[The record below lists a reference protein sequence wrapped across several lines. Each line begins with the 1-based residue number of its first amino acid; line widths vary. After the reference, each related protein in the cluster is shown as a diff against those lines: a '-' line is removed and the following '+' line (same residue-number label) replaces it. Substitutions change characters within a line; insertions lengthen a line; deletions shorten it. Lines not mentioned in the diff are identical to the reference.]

1 MNIHCGGWSK
11 FRPVEKEEVE
21 IFNEAVGMLKG
32 VDYEPLI
39 VATQVVAG
47 TNFKFICNATAI
59 TNPPKDYL
67 AEIIIFKALPCE
79 ENSNATITSI
89 NVLK

>member
-1 MNIHCGGWSK
+1 
-11 FRPVEKEEVE
+11 
-21 IFNEAVGMLKG
+21 MLKG

-67 AEIIIFKALPCE
+67 AEIIIFKALFLVKKMVMQQLQ
-79 ENSNATITSI
+79 
-89 NVLK
+89 VLMY